1 MSSPDGQVSEMAKNG
16 GVGGGGV
23 GSVRHLLD
31 LHKGYRAPPRAHAWQ
46 DRLADGRD
54 GCARGGARS
63 GLRQVEEMPNRPVVV
78 EELPVSEGV
87 AHQVAGP
94 PVSDYLSD
102 DPPGNRCTSPD
113 CTGRNP
119 ERSAR

>member
-1 MSSPDGQVSEMAKNG
+1 MRRQGTSARLATASALTPKCLLMSSPDGQVSEMAKNG

-78 EELPVSEGV
+78 EELARQRGSGT
-87 AHQVAGP
+87 
-94 PVSDYLSD
+94 
-102 DPPGNRCTSPD
+102 PG
-113 CTGRNP
+113 GRAAD
-119 ERSAR
+119 E